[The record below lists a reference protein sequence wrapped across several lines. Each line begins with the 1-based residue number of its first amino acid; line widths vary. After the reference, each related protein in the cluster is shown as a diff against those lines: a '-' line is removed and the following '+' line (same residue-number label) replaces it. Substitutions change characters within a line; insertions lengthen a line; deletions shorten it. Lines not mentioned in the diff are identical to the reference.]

1 MLLMPL
7 ARQRLYFFFHH
18 QMHQLQSGLAHELA
32 HPILQQMRNIGH
44 WQDQLHGRVLFGG
57 DPAELLHGSLLFD
70 LVLFLQAT
78 LSFFLAEKTTRRPIM
93 PTVES
98 RYFLRFTGHP
108 LVARQQR
115 TLQHPTLLTEA
126 WWNDGLPSRIIV
138 PFAPPTLPGAA
149 HAALPHKFWPEQF
162 KRLGRCRFET
172 YRRYALLPSYEWTRV
187 GQSALIR
194 AQRLSHIESR
204 CARQRW

>member
-1 MLLMPL
+1 
-7 ARQRLYFFFHH
+7 
-18 QMHQLQSGLAHELA
+18 
-32 HPILQQMRNIGH
+32 MRNVGH

-108 LVARQQR
+108 RQEGIDEDGFVGF
-115 TLQHPTLLTEA
+115 HPM
-126 WWNDGLPSRIIV
+126 G
-138 PFAPPTLPGAA
+138 
-149 HAALPHKFWPEQF
+149 
-162 KRLGRCRFET
+162 
-172 YRRYALLPSYEWTRV
+172 
-187 GQSALIR
+187 
-194 AQRLSHIESR
+194 ESR
-204 CARQRW
+204 L